1 MDSGRTRNLVMR
13 KLRMCLMA
21 VAANFPLLIQVDDE
35 RLQYNKFHCVNLGNN
50 FQSMVV
56 FISNARIPFKT
67 EQFVCICISTFQT
80 KLRKYIFASIFFFT
94 FADDICLVHIYCLIP
109 REFLSL
115 VV

>member
-13 KLRMCLMA
+13 KLRMRLMA
-21 VAANFPLLIQVDDE
+21 VANIPLLIQVDDE
-35 RLQYNKFHCVNLGNN
+35 RLQYNKFHCVNLDKN

-56 FISNARIPFKT
+56 FISNARFPFKT
-67 EQFVCICISTFQT
+67 VQFVCICICVSNEITQLLFC
-80 KLRKYIFASIFFFT
+80 IGIFFT
-94 FADDICLVHIYCLIP
+94 FADDICLVHIHCLIP

>member
-13 KLRMCLMA
+13 KLHMRLMA

-56 FISNARIPFKT
+56 FISNTRIPFKT

-80 KLRKYIFASIFFFT
+80 KSTFKHPFFFSHSQI
-94 FADDICLVHIYCLIP
+94 A
-109 REFLSL
+109 
-115 VV
+115 